1 MGIYSDSMTRKRK
14 KNHKNKNQDKKK
26 KNTNKREKKKK
37 EILEKKKLQKKKV
50 LGRVER
56 IYIDGLSEYVRDGC
70 EDNVVLNI
78 VITF

>member
-26 KNTNKREKKKK
+26 NTNKREKKKK
-37 EILEKKKLQKKKV
+37 ILEKKKCKRKKV